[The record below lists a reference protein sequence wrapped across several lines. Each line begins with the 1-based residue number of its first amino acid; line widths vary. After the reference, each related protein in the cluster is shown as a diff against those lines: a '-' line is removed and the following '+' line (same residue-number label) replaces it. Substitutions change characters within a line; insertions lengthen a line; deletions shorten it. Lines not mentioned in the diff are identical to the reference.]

1 MAERILTST
10 LYPGTPPTPDATSL
24 RKGKLRLT
32 GPLAGSADAP
42 LVFGFASAEELEAWV
57 IGLIS
62 EYGTGTPPTDPVTF
76 MAPGFVAQG
85 YVV

>member
-10 LYPGTPPTPDATSL
+10 LYAGTPPTPDATSL

-57 IGLIS
+57 IGLI
-62 EYGTGTPPTDPVTF
+62 EAYGNGSPPTDPVTF
-76 MAPGFVAQG
+76 MSSGYVAPG